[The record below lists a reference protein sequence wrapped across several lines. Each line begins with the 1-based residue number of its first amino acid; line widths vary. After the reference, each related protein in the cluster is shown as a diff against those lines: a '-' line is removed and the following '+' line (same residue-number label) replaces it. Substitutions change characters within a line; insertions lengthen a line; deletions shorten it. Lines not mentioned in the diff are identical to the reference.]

1 MYKWDLGQN
10 FFKPNAI
17 GNVKNFHI
25 PSESLGAANAKN
37 INIAKGANFWNKS
50 TGLTAAQ
57 GWNLG
62 STLALGAAKIA
73 SKETK
78 GQQAPAQNLSWVATV
93 VPDEGHVGVA

>member
-37 INIAKGANFWNKS
+37 IDIAKGANWWNKS

-57 GWNLG
+57 GWNLTG
-62 STLALGAAKIA
+62 SILTAAGKIA
-73 SKETK
+73 SKEKK
-78 GQQAPAQNLSWVATV
+78 GQPAPAQNLSWVAAV
-93 VPDEGHVGVA
+93 DDELQGYVG